1 MLPLWRKPCSP
12 WPSWPRRF
20 LFLRPMILRIRII
33 AAGHSE
39 NRSDRPVRR
48 LGAALG
54 KILLQRCTLKNERP
68 FTGLMHV
75 FIFYSAL
82 TFDTLT
88 VNHTLE
94 GFFSGFSL
102 LGHGRFRMFFALLT
116 DVMAV
121 LVVAGTLYFIVRR
134 FLLRPKAYR
143 TTPLDSAVIYAFLI
157 LVTASFLYY
166 EAFAIAAR
174 GGARG
179 VRVPR
184 QPPGRRDPGS
194 RECFRRPSRPTSTP
208 AGGSISCW
216 SSASSPMSPIPS
228 ISTCSPARSACWSGN
243 PARAGSSRPWIL
255 KTPRRSGS
263 KKRPI
268 SPGRTIS
275 TPSPAW
281 SAADARTPARRPA
294 RTRRYRPR

>member
-1 MLPLWRKPCSP
+1 MLPPLEKAL
-12 WPSWPRRF
+12 F
-20 LFLRPMILRIRII
+20 ALAVLATAVLFLRPMILRIRII

-179 VRVPR
+179 YAFLGNLLADAIRGAGVLPATVAA
-184 QPPGRRDPGS
+184 Q
-194 RECFRRPSRPTSTP
+194 STP

-216 SSASSPMSPIPS
+216 SSVSSPMSPIPS